1 MSSVY
6 GVLTSCLVNSVWEIP
21 LVGGVGWV
29 VNRLTRRLGSR
40 VQHVVWVSTLSLAIL
55 TPLLPALRWLA
66 SSVFVSRETNGAS
79 SILFAAAQQS
89 GAYGSGV
96 FVMPAKLLTL
106 LLAGY
111 VGSLLY
117 FAVRLGWS
125 LYWTARLQ
133 RCSYPVSL
141 DREKEA
147 VWHRCQKAFGFDGA
161 GIVCSSR
168 VTGPVTMGAHK
179 PLLIVPVGFVEEC
192 GPEDFLAA
200 VAHECAHIRRRDFE
214 KNLLYEMASLV
225 IAFHPVTW
233 MLKAQIA
240 QTREM
245 VCDEM
250 ATDALVD
257 TRRYTMSLLRLAA
270 MIAVSSRVT
279 TTHAIGIF
287 DANILEKRI
296 MTIRNRKQQ
305 VGSVVK
311 YGAISLAAL
320 FLLSA
325 GLSGAALAVVVEPG
339 ASTQTA
345 NATKVDGQVYR
356 IGNGVSTPVLT
367 HQVDAEFPKSHLV
380 KSKDEGK
387 WKGQVIVALVVDA
400 SGVPRSVHV
409 TRSFNPDFNA
419 NAIQAVEQ
427 YRFTPAKRLGKP
439 VAVSMNVEVEF
450 ARY

>member
-1 MSSVY
+1 MSNVY
-6 GVLTSCLVNSVWEIP
+6 GVVTSCLVNSVWEIP

-29 VNRLTRRLGSR
+29 VARLTRRLGSR
-40 VQHVVWVSTLSLAIL
+40 VEHVVWVSTLALAIL
-55 TPLLPALRWLA
+55 TPVLPALRWLMMSLFA
-66 SSVFVSRETNGAS
+66 SRGTHEAS
-79 SILFAAAQQS
+79 SIFFAAAQQS
-89 GAYGSGV
+89 GTYGSGV
-96 FVMPAKLLTL
+96 FVIPAQLLTL
-106 LLAGY
+106 LLAAY

-117 FAVRLGWS
+117 FVVRLGWS
-125 LYWTARLQ
+125 LYWTAGLQ

-141 DREKEA
+141 DGEREA
-147 VWHRCQKAFGFDGA
+147 VWHRCQRAFGFDGA

-168 VTGPVTMGAHK
+168 VTGPVTMGARR
-179 PLLIVPVGFVEEC
+179 PVLIVPVGFIEEC

-200 VAHECAHIRRRDFE
+200 VAHECAHMRRRDFE
-214 KNLLYEMASLV
+214 KNLLYEFASLM

-250 ATDALVD
+250 ATDALIE
-257 TRRYTMSLLRLAA
+257 THHYTQSLLRLAA
-270 MIAVSSRVT
+270 MIAVSPRASV
-279 TTHAIGIF
+279 THAIGIF

-311 YGAISLAAL
+311 YGVMSLAAL

-325 GLSGAALAVVVEPG
+325 GLSAAALAVVVEPG
-339 ASTQTA
+339 VSTQTA

-356 IGNGVSTPVLT
+356 IGNGVSAPVLT
-367 HQVDAEFPKSHLV
+367 SQVDADFPKSYLKT
-380 KSKDEGK
+380 KSNVDGS
-387 WKGQVIVALVVDA
+387 VIIALVVDA
-400 SGVPRSVHV
+400 SGVPRNVHV

-419 NAIQAVEQ
+419 NAIHAVEQ
-427 YRFTPAKRLGKP
+427 YQRFAPAKRLGKP
-439 VAVSMNVEVEF
+439 VAVSMNVEVNF
-450 ARY
+450 KRY

>member
-21 LVGGVGWV
+21 LVVSAGWT

-40 VQHVVWVSTLSLAIL
+40 VQHAVWVSTLALAIL
-55 TPLLPALRWLA
+55 TPVLPALRWLMMSLFA
-66 SSVFVSRETNGAS
+66 SRGTQEAS
-79 SILFAAAQQS
+79 SILFAAQQS
-89 GAYGSGV
+89 GTYESGV
-96 FVMPAKLLTL
+96 FVMPARLLTL
-106 LLAGY
+106 LLVAY
-111 VGSLLY
+111 AGSLLY

-125 LYWTARLQ
+125 LYWTARLSH
-133 RCSYPVSL
+133 CSYPVSL
-141 DREKEA
+141 DGEKEA
-147 VWHRCQKAFGFDGA
+147 VWHRCQRAFGFDEA

-168 VTGPVTMGAHK
+168 VTGPVTMGARR
-179 PLLIVPVGFVEEC
+179 PVLIVPVGFVEEC

-257 TRRYTMSLLRLAA
+257 TKRYTLSLLRLAA

-279 TTHAIGIF
+279 STHAIGIF

-311 YGAISLAAL
+311 YGAMSLAAL

-356 IGNGVSTPVLT
+356 VGNGVSTPVLT
-367 HQVDAEFPKSHLV
+367 SEVDAEFPKSYRKT
-380 KSKDEGK
+380 KSNVNGY
-387 WKGQVIVALVVDA
+387 VLVALVVDA
-400 SGVPRSVHV
+400 AGVPRSVHV

-439 VAVSMNVEVEF
+439 VAVSMNVEVNF
-450 ARY
+450 KRY